1 MDQNLFGGAPRF
13 LTRPKAFA
21 VCVGKD
27 ATLSCTIVGNPTPL
41 ITWEKEKLRLTSGGR
56 FKMVDDGDVYRLTIY
71 DLTLED
77 SGQYMCRAKNNVG
90 EAYACVTLHVGLPQ
104 EMVERAPVFMV
115 KPTSVRVG
123 LGGDVVFHC
132 RVAAYPEPKFDWEK
146 DGRYL
151 AETNRIKVT
160 SDSDSS
166 SLRIQSVRSLDS
178 GTYTCRAQNSVG
190 RSNSAATLVV
200 DTQDSHHLG
209 KDKSTSLLSHLQ
221 KRKEGISIYCTPETS
236 SSTYNSTT
244 TSSTATTMVTDG
256 LSLLGLD
263 HSSAALVS
271 HLPKGVF
278 TRTCTVTEGKHA
290 KLSCFVTGHPKPHII
305 WRKDGGNIGEGRR
318 QIMYEDQA
326 ENFILKILYC
336 KQRDNGLYTCNASN
350 MAGHTY
356 SAVLVIVKEPKVPF
370 RRKLQDVEVQEKMT
384 ATLLCEVPI
393 STTQASWFMEE
404 TRLQDCS
411 KYRMEEEGTMR
422 RLTIHNVTTNDDAV
436 YICEMKEGSR
446 TVAELTV
453 LGNIT
458 KKLPRRTVVPVSDTV
473 IFCVELEHPC
483 SDAYWTRNAERLKP
497 DTRITIAC
505 TLRQYTL
512 TISHC
517 QADDSGEV
525 AFMAGDCKTSTRF
538 SVTAAR
544 KHPPDPPIDVVVRN
558 KTDSSITL
566 HWSPP
571 DSDRPVPIKGYMVER
586 RKVGAQTWQRCSG
599 MEISPFTEITIQN
612 FTEEASYQF
621 RISAVNNYG
630 QSQYLEVPGT
640 FYLEPSAEVKTGLMN
655 STAISGE
662 EASLSVDLSAVC
674 SGFWSINGR
683 LLRSGG
689 DYLITRQKTMHTLMI
704 RTVLM
709 EMNGAVVKF
718 VGGGSESTCIL
729 KVKAPPIRFTSKSA
743 HTEVVTCSA
752 QSSAQLTTE
761 VSDYH
766 AQVVWMKNGRELK
779 MGKKYEC
786 ITTDHKRILMVH
798 NVTEEDT
805 GIYECVLNE
814 DRMSL
819 KLSLKDEAKFLNKP
833 RGPMGVAPALSGH
846 LELNCEVSS
855 ASGVVVWRKDQTVVI
870 EDQRTTIISKGT
882 QRRLVIKNAKKSDEG
897 HYSCETAEDKV
908 TFQVKIK
915 EVQQAAFTNKDS
927 VQKEV
932 RATLSQKATL
942 SCEVADTKT
951 EVKWYKDGKQIIAS
965 KTVSMETKGK
975 SRLLVVDKM
984 EKKDAGEYTCEAR
997 AEKLVFKIHVSEAQQ
1012 AAFTNKDSVQKE
1024 VKATLSQKA
1033 TLSCDVSD
1041 SKTEVKW
1048 YKDGKLLTSCKTVS
1062 MESKGKTR
1070 QLVIEKVEKKDAGE
1084 YTCEVGAEK
1093 LVYVIK
1099 VTEAQAAFSNKD
1111 SVQREVRAV
1120 LSQKATLSCDV
1131 SDTKTEVKWYKDG
1144 KLLTSCKTVSMETKG
1159 KTRQLVIEKVE
1170 KKDAGEYTCEVGAE
1184 KLVFKIHVTEA
1195 HQAAFTNKDS
1205 IQKEV
1210 KATLSQK
1217 ATLSCEVS
1225 DTKTEVKWYKN
1236 GKLLTSSK
1244 TVSMETKGK
1253 TRQLVIEKVE
1263 KKDAGEY
1270 TCEVGAEK
1278 LVYKIQVT
1286 ETQAA
1291 FTNKDSVQKE
1301 VKATLSQKATLS
1313 CDVSDSKTE
1322 VKWYKDGK
1330 LLTSCKTVSMET
1342 KGKTRQLVIEK
1353 VEKKDA
1359 GQYTCEVGAEKLVF
1373 KIHVTEAQAAFSNKD
1388 SVQKEV
1394 KATLSQKA
1402 TLSCDVSDSK
1412 TEVKWYKDGKLLT
1425 SSKTVSMETKGK
1437 TRQLVIEKVEK
1448 KDAGEYTCEVGVEK
1462 LVYKIQVTE
1471 IQAAFTNKESVKK
1484 EVKATLSQK
1493 ATLSCDVSDTKT
1505 EVKWYK
1511 DGKLLAS
1518 SKTVSMETKG
1528 KTRQLV
1534 IEKVE
1539 KKDAGQYTCEVGA
1552 EKLAFK
1558 IQVTESSAKFKKTA
1572 VKDICSVQASEK
1584 IVLTTELTSESASVK
1599 WFRDG
1604 VELKEGTKYEMKREG
1619 HSRTLIVK
1627 STEVKDS
1634 GTYSCHT
1641 DDDKLEFKVQVKHT
1655 PLKFVVQL
1663 QPVATELGVT
1673 LTLTCEL
1680 NQASGDVLWRHNSRE
1695 VKPGGRFCV
1704 SADSAKRV
1712 LTITGMTKED
1722 EGEYICECK
1731 DDKTSAKVST
1741 NAPRLVNLTS
1751 KLSSIVAVEGKDVI
1765 FKCSVTPA
1773 DVKVKWFRNNVPIT
1787 AGPKYKIEHRATSHS
1802 LTITS
1807 VSQEDAGEISMAA
1820 EGKTCSATLQVQLE
1834 PVMFKKKLQ
1843 NVTTVEDQKGVKL
1856 EVELSRPSKEVRWM
1870 KNSVVLQPGGNMDI
1884 RVDGAKQT
1892 LVFKSVTTADRGYY
1906 SCETLDDKTQAK
1918 LTVDVQKIEV
1928 VKGLLAEVK
1937 ANEKE
1942 TVTLEV
1948 ELSQADVEGSW
1959 TRSGAKLK
1967 AGSNC
1972 RITALG
1978 KKHALTLSQLKMEDA
1993 GTIVFQAEG
2002 VKSSGKLIVAE
2013 PAAMISR
2020 PMEDVKAPEKEK
2032 ATLECEVSRTNT
2044 EVKWFKGDTELKP
2057 GKNFGIHSQGRTRSL
2072 LIHKC
2077 SKEDEGTYVCRTSD
2091 DNTSAKLTVHARD
2104 IKIVKKLEDV
2114 EVMEKE
2120 SASFMCEISHDEVAC
2135 QWFKGDTKLKV
2146 GDNIKMRQEGKI
2158 YVLLIKSVTP
2168 EDVAEIK
2175 FTAEKASSTA
2185 KLTVKGKAQSVSRE
2199 LQSVSVVS
2207 GEDAVFTCEVTQP
2220 STSVQWAK
2228 DGKDIRKSEK
2238 YNISKEE
2245 RVMKLTVHSVTVQD
2259 SGEYSCEV
2267 IGGATTKAKL
2277 VIKEPV
2283 HKFTKELKDS
2293 EAEEKGSVT
2302 LQCETAQPA
2311 SKATWSKGGI
2321 ELKAGGRCEMTQK
2334 ETVLTLTIKQ
2344 LEEKDSGTYTCD
2356 VGTAKMTAKVTV
2368 KALPA
2373 SFKQKLKNQQATE
2386 GENATLCCVLAK
2398 PGAKVQWKKGTENL
2412 KAGNKYEMKQKDAC
2426 CELQIKHL
2434 NVEDSGEYSCEC
2446 GDQRTTATINVN
2458 ALPVTFKHKLASQ
2471 EAEEGGSVTLHCELS
2486 KPGVHVEWR
2495 KGTQVLKSGEK
2506 YQMKQKESVSELLIS
2521 KVVPEDSG
2529 DYSCVC
2535 GEQKTTASLK
2545 IKAQPVTFKYK
2556 LASQEAEEGGSVTLH
2571 CELSKPGVHVEW
2583 RKGTQVL
2590 KSGEKYQMK
2599 QKESVSELLI
2609 SKVVPEDSGDYS
2621 CVCGEQKTTASLK
2634 IKAQPVTFKHKLES
2648 QKAEEGGS
2656 VTLHCELSKPGVHVE
2671 WRKGTQVLKSG
2682 EKYQMKQKESVS
2694 ELLISKV
2701 VPEDSGDYSC
2711 VCGEQKTTASLKI
2724 KAQPVTFKYKL
2735 ASQEAEEGG
2744 SVTLHCE
2751 LSKPGVHVEWR
2762 KGTQVLKSG
2771 EKYQMKQK
2779 ESVSELLISKVVPE
2793 DSGDYSC
2800 VCGEQKTTA
2809 SLKIKGAPVVFK
2821 KELES
2826 QEAVEG
2832 GSVTLT
2838 CEISVEGKVTWR
2850 RGSVLL
2856 TQGEK
2861 YSMEHTGS
2869 TYILVVHKLKV
2880 EDAGEYTCDTGDK
2893 QSTATLKVKESV
2905 RITRE
2910 LHDIT
2915 VTTGQDAVFACELS
2929 QEGVTNG
2936 EWWLGDNLLQNND
2949 LNQMTFQGRVHRLTL
2964 QMVTTDG
2971 SGDVAFVVG
2980 DEKTVA
2986 YLLVEEKP
2994 KVLILEKPHDTVAL
3008 EGETVTLS
3016 CTVSDPTATIN
3027 WSRNNVDIKAGL
3039 KYDLRKNGALM
3050 QLRIHNLEME
3060 DSGTYC
3066 CDTGDAQCTVTL
3078 TVEGAPAFF
3087 QKELKNKE
3095 AKEGDDITMRCEL
3108 SKTCTQVEWRKGGM
3122 VLQAGKKYEIRQEG
3136 CVQEL
3141 CIRNLEPED
3150 NGYYTCDAGDQL
3162 TTASVAVQEA
3172 EVLIVC
3178 GLKSTDVFLGEWA
3191 TFSCQLSRGVRP
3203 GEVQWWLDG
3212 TLLQDSPS
3220 SEIGLSQGHVHT
3232 LTLKDLAPDASG
3244 TVTFKACSLVS
3255 YAKLLV
3261 KDPTVEVVSEMQDLR
3276 VAEDKPAEFI
3286 CQYSRPVQAQWKRDG
3301 RPLQPDGQRVV
3312 VEQDWTVARLYI
3324 RHVST
3329 EDRGR
3334 YSCEAEGTCVVA
3346 LLEVEAKPIEILQG
3360 LENMDTIDGGEA
3372 LFECSISRCE
3382 IKDCHWLIGG
3392 KPVKESPTTEIVSF
3406 ENGRR
3411 HLLLLKDL
3419 HVGDSCKV
3427 TFQAGTATTSAMLNV
3442 KGWQL
3447 DVVSGLEDKVAV
3459 VGETLEF
3466 SCMLT
3471 EPVPEAEVA
3480 WYSNGAELKADD
3492 TWGMRADGC
3501 SYHLVLRQAPAMP
3514 PQEITFAAR
3523 DAISMAKLTIITV
3536 PDPPE
3541 DPELVSKSKQAVT
3554 LSWFTP
3560 LSDGGSP
3567 ILGYRVEMRLADS
3580 VLWLPCHPEPVCNT
3594 EFSVDN
3600 LIPGSGYRFRVAA
3613 INRAG
3618 TGEPVQLPQSVQ
3630 LEAPVKVTQQLACPD
3645 LQEGKMARVACDLSA
3660 EGSSVTWLKDN
3671 KELEYGVKYQVTT
3684 EGKTQVLLIKDFV
3697 SADQGVY
3704 TCVASD
3710 EAESSLNLNLPKGG
3724 DGVQLEEGAQP
3735 SLPPEA
3741 ASEGDVHALWEDLA
3755 KKRRMSREP
3764 TLDSISELP
3773 DEEDKEPKTPKGP
3786 VKEKKAPEKEKVG
3799 VKALENEKVDVKAPE
3814 KQKVK
3819 EKEKVVEHVIVP
3831 KEKVLEPNLYT
3842 SSEDESRP
3850 PTLVSYLK
3858 KSSKSSLSVCDQT
3871 DSISTEKF
3879 YAQFKLKEA
3888 TTVQQTSVQQTSSS
3902 VQQITAQ
3909 TTDITEVV
3917 DKEDEEMGLLDA
3929 AVKIQAAFKGYK
3941 ARKDMRPV
3949 FKDVFK
3955 DQTKE
3960 PNGTIHLECVAEGKP
3975 EKVRWLKD
3983 GEQLADGKHH
3993 HIDIYN
3999 DGTCSLVITAI
4010 TTKDTGV
4017 YTCEVTNKFGVT
4029 THSGKVT
4036 VGSAR
4041 EASGRRP
4048 LTMGYSADSEAE
4060 SSSAESEMDES
4071 LRQASKR
4078 LRRLLRTR
4086 LPATSEEESFVSC
4099 DEAELQAPDPKSYRE
4114 DERYIYIRFDKRSE
4128 AQVASQRFKEMFTA
4142 QGVPVETTIQEAG
4155 PLKVELR
4162 IMKMGYTQD
4171 GSATPTQEKQLPV
4184 FMTGAPAAPVFLTE
4198 LQSQDVPDGYPVS
4211 FDCVVIGKP
4220 PPSVR
4225 WFKDGKLLE
4234 ENDHY
4239 MINEDQEGC
4248 HQLIITTVLPS
4259 DMGVYRC
4266 MAENTSGIAATKAE
4280 LRVDMS
4286 CSSDYDTAADATET
4300 GSYISAKGY
4309 MSRETEAF
4317 ESVVEDEQMPQVL
4330 DELHDVH
4337 VSPGSPIAKMQLKVK
4352 GFPSPRVYWFKD
4364 GHPLRSSDRILLLDK
4379 RDTHSLEVLE
4389 VKREDTGEYSAYI
4402 SNAAGSA
4409 YSSAR
4414 LLVLGPGELTPVEKH
4429 DPKVPLVPPRF
4440 LERFSNR
4447 KVKQGASVTMS
4458 VRVEGSPTPMV
4469 TWLKEES
4476 AEDVLWIKPD
4486 TKGYKVASSGR
4497 QHSLILM
4504 DVGSKHA
4511 GTYTCIATNRAGQ
4524 SICTA
4529 QFEVEDAP
4537 RPKEET
4543 TIPLGITISPP
4554 DEDVGR
4560 GKMQY
4565 LGEVGTEEFLMKL
4578 TSQITEMVSAKISQA
4593 SLRVPGGDSDDETKT
4608 PSASPHHGRSRP
4620 GSILADSSSESDDP
4634 DARGEMFDI
4643 YVATADYNPTIPNK
4657 DTISLKE
4664 GQYVEVLDS
4673 AHPLKWLVRT
4683 KPTKTTPSRQGWVSP
4698 AYLDKKLKLSDVAGD
4713 ITEGGGEEVS
4723 EGEYKKRLLQ
4733 LIQDMI
4739 NSEAE
4744 FVKEM
4749 DFFTSHHIKQVE
4761 SPDTPPDITSQK
4773 EVIFRN
4779 INEIKAFH
4787 SESMLP
4793 KLSHCDTDDDVAMRF
4808 LRSGE
4813 GFEKYL
4819 QYLVGQQKAE
4829 AAISDKTVHHFFK
4842 EYTDK
4847 EQASADPAE
4856 GPVLSINA
4864 YLQKPLDRIQ
4874 KYKALLKELIRNKA
4888 RNGQNCCLLEE
4899 AYAMVSSLPQRSE
4912 NTHHV
4917 SMIENYPA
4925 TLDVLGEPIR
4935 QGPFMVWEGAPGV
4948 RSSSRG
4954 HHRHAFLFKNYVI
4967 ICKSKRD
4974 TNTDTQGYV
4983 FKNMMKLNNID
4994 VNETVE
5000 GDDRAFEIWHEREDS
5015 VRKYT
5020 LQARTVI
5027 IKNSWLR
5034 DLRDLQQ
5041 RYTMPAWSMPDFD
5054 ELLADCTAELR
5065 QTVKLACKVTGV
5077 PKPVVTWY
5085 KDGRA
5090 VEADPH
5096 HIIIEDPDGSCTLI
5110 LDNMT
5115 ADDSGQYMCFATSTA
5130 GNASTL
5136 GKITVQVPP
5145 RFVNKMRNAV
5155 LIVGEDAQ
5163 FSCTIQ
5169 SAPSPKI
5176 RWFKEGRLLTDQEK
5190 YQTYTES
5197 RSGVLV
5203 LIIKGP
5209 TERDLGHYECELSNR
5224 LGSAKCAV
5232 DLCLPSAVARR
5243 GEQAITIE
5251 VTEQETKTPK
5261 KTIII
5266 EETITTVVKN
5276 TRMKRR
5282 GMSPSGFN
5290 LSETNTPD
5298 LPTTPTGT
5306 ARQRRQVSASRKT
5319 TIPTLYVT
5327 EPEGGAGARSAENR
5341 WVEVE
5346 EIIEYKV
5353 NKSPRLSRRRG
5364 VSPAGS
5370 ERANTPSFT
5379 RPRRSPN
5386 PNTNNSNNKLVE
5398 LQNCS
5403 ELEGAHPIAWDD
5415 DEEDENMAGSEV
5427 APGLSGEACEV
5438 SAVLIPND
5446 HEHDEAWLEEQKE
5459 AFVTEPDDDDDN
5471 MEPPRKQEPKTL
5483 TQAGR
5488 VLTLEDLEDYVPR
5501 EGETYS
5507 SSNTRPSPAER
5518 PCEVSVLQREIGGS
5532 VVGQPVLLNVGRPVV
5547 VPRGRRSP
5555 GFFSRFR
5562 EYLSGSM
5569 FSLAAHHHHNPS
5581 GDQSRRER
5589 EIPIQVS
5596 HAKQEVKP
5604 AYCSEVQRV
5613 EGGQQRYKTK
5623 VYTSVGK
5630 PVTLQISQNPYQNQ

>member
-221 KRKEGISIYCTPETS
+221 KRKEGISIYCTAETS

-404 TRLQDCS
+404 TRLEDCS

-497 DTRITIAC
+497 DTRIIIAC

-752 QSSAQLTTE
+752 QSSVQLTTE

-942 SCEVADTKT
+942 SCEVADTKI

-1048 YKDGKLLTSCKTVS
+1048 YKDGKLLTSSKTVS
-1062 MESKGKTR
+1062 METKGKNR

-1093 LVYVIK
+1093 LVYEIK

-1111 SVQREVRAV
+1111 SVQREVRAA
-1120 LSQKATLSCDV
+1120 LSQKATLSCEV

-1144 KLLTSCKTVSMETKG
+1144 KLLTSSKTVSMETKG

-1170 KKDAGEYTCEVGAE
+1170 KKDAGEYICEVGAE

-1217 ATLSCEVS
+1217 ATLSCDVS
-1225 DTKTEVKWYKN
+1225 DT
-1236 GKLLTSSK
+1236 
-1244 TVSMETKGK
+1244 
-1253 TRQLVIEKVE
+1253 
-1263 KKDAGEY
+1263 
-1270 TCEVGAEK
+1270 
-1278 LVYKIQVT
+1278 
-1286 ETQAA
+1286 
-1291 FTNKDSVQKE
+1291 
-1301 VKATLSQKATLS
+1301 
-1313 CDVSDSKTE
+1313 
-1322 VKWYKDGK
+1322 
-1330 LLTSCKTVSMET
+1330 
-1342 KGKTRQLVIEK
+1342 
-1353 VEKKDA
+1353 
-1359 GQYTCEVGAEKLVF
+1359 
-1373 KIHVTEAQAAFSNKD
+1373 
-1388 SVQKEV
+1388 
-1394 KATLSQKA
+1394 
-1402 TLSCDVSDSK
+1402 K

-1448 KDAGEYTCEVGVEK
+1448 KDAGQYTCEVGAEK
-1462 LVYKIQVTE
+1462 LVYKMQVTE
-1471 IQAAFTNKESVKK
+1471 TQAAFTNKDSVQKEVKATLSQKATLSCEVSDTKTEVKWYKDGKLLTSSKTVSMETKGKTRQLVIEKVEKKDAGQYTCEVGAEKLVFKLQVTEAQAAFTNKESVQK

-1511 DGKLLAS
+1511 DGKLLTS

-1539 KKDAGQYTCEVGA
+1539 KKDAAEYTCEVGA

-1751 KLSSIVAVEGKDVI
+1751 KLVSIVAVEGKDVI
-1765 FKCSVTPA
+1765 LKCSVTPA
-1773 DVKVKWFRNNVPIT
+1773 DVKVKWFHNNVPIT

-1802 LTITS
+1802 LAITS

-1820 EGKTCSATLQVQLE
+1820 EGKTCSATLQVHLE

-1843 NVTTVEDQKGVKL
+1843 NVTTVEDQKRVKL

-1918 LTVDVQKIEV
+1918 LTVDVQKIEL

-2032 ATLECEVSRTNT
+2032 ATLECEVSRTNS

-2158 YVLLIKSVTP
+2158 YVLLIKSVTL

-2207 GEDAVFTCEVTQP
+2207 GEDAVFTCEVTQT

-2245 RVMKLTVHSVTVQD
+2245 RVMKLTIRSVTVQD

-2267 IGGATTKAKL
+2267 IGGDTTKAKL

-2368 KALPA
+2368 K
-2373 SFKQKLKNQQATE
+2373 
-2386 GENATLCCVLAK
+2386 
-2398 PGAKVQWKKGTENL
+2398 
-2412 KAGNKYEMKQKDAC
+2412 
-2426 CELQIKHL
+2426 
-2434 NVEDSGEYSCEC
+2434 
-2446 GDQRTTATINVN
+2446 
-2458 ALPVTFKHKLASQ
+2458 
-2471 EAEEGGSVTLHCELS
+2471 
-2486 KPGVHVEWR
+2486 
-2495 KGTQVLKSGEK
+2495 
-2506 YQMKQKESVSELLIS
+2506 
-2521 KVVPEDSG
+2521 
-2529 DYSCVC
+2529 
-2535 GEQKTTASLK
+2535 
-2545 IKAQPVTFKYK
+2545 
-2556 LASQEAEEGGSVTLH
+2556 
-2571 CELSKPGVHVEW
+2571 
-2583 RKGTQVL
+2583 
-2590 KSGEKYQMK
+2590 
-2599 QKESVSELLI
+2599 
-2609 SKVVPEDSGDYS
+2609 
-2621 CVCGEQKTTASLK
+2621 
-2634 IKAQPVTFKHKLES
+2634 
-2648 QKAEEGGS
+2648 
-2656 VTLHCELSKPGVHVE
+2656 
-2671 WRKGTQVLKSG
+2671 
-2682 EKYQMKQKESVS
+2682 
-2694 ELLISKV
+2694 
-2701 VPEDSGDYSC
+2701 
-2711 VCGEQKTTASLKI
+2711 
-2724 KAQPVTFKYKL
+2724 
-2735 ASQEAEEGG
+2735 
-2744 SVTLHCE
+2744 
-2751 LSKPGVHVEWR
+2751 
-2762 KGTQVLKSG
+2762 
-2771 EKYQMKQK
+2771 
-2779 ESVSELLISKVVPE
+2779 
-2793 DSGDYSC
+2793 
-2800 VCGEQKTTA
+2800 
-2809 SLKIKGAPVVFK
+2809 GAPVVFK

-2832 GSVTLT
+2832 GSVSLT

-2856 TQGEK
+2856 NQGEK

-2869 TYILVVHKLKV
+2869 TYILMVHKLKV

-2964 QMVTTDG
+2964 QMVTTDE

-2980 DEKTVA
+2980 EEKTVA
-2986 YLLVEEKP
+2986 CLLVEEKP

-3027 WSRNNVDIKAGL
+3027 WSRNDVDIKAGL

-3108 SKTCTQVEWRKGGM
+3108 SKVCTQVEWRKGGM
-3122 VLQAGKKYEIRQEG
+3122 VLQAGKKYEMRQEG

-3162 TTASVAVQEA
+3162 TTASVAVQ
-3172 EVLIVC
+3172 
-3178 GLKSTDVFLGEWA
+3178 
-3191 TFSCQLSRGVRP
+3191 
-3203 GEVQWWLDG
+3203 
-3212 TLLQDSPS
+3212 
-3220 SEIGLSQGHVHT
+3220 
-3232 LTLKDLAPDASG
+3232 
-3244 TVTFKACSLVS
+3244 
-3255 YAKLLV
+3255 
-3261 KDPTVEVVSEMQDLR
+3261 
-3276 VAEDKPAEFI
+3276 
-3286 CQYSRPVQAQWKRDG
+3286 
-3301 RPLQPDGQRVV
+3301 
-3312 VEQDWTVARLYI
+3312 
-3324 RHVST
+3324 
-3329 EDRGR
+3329 
-3334 YSCEAEGTCVVA
+3334 
-3346 LLEVEAKPIEILQG
+3346 AKPIEILQG

-3580 VLWLPCHPEPVCNT
+3580 VLWLPCHAEPVCNT

-3630 LEAPVKVTQQLACPD
+3630 LEAPVTVTQQLACPD

-3831 KEKVLEPNLYT
+3831 KKKVLEPNLYT

-3858 KSSKSSLSVCDQT
+3858 KSSKSSVSVCDQT

-3879 YAQFKLKEA
+3879 YTQFKLKEA

-3983 GEQLADGKHH
+3983 GEHLADGKHH

-4099 DEAELQAPDPKSYRE
+4099 DDEAELQAPDPKSYRE

-4402 SNAAGSA
+4402 SNAAGTA

-4414 LLVLGPGELTPVEKH
+4414 LLVLGPGELMPVEKH

-4761 SPDTPPDITSQK
+4761 SPDTPSDITSQK
-4773 EVIFRN
+4773 EAIFRN

-4787 SESMLP
+4787 SQSMLP

-4847 EQASADPAE
+4847 EQASADPAQ

-5034 DLRDLQQ
+5034 DLRELQQ

-5203 LIIKGP
+5203 LVIKGP

-5327 EPEGGAGARSAENR
+5327 EPEGGAGARAAENR

-5415 DEEDENMAGSEV
+5415 DDEEDENMAGSEV

-5459 AFVTEPDDDDDN
+5459 AFVTEPDDDDDDN
-5471 MEPPRKQEPKTL
+5471 MEPPRKLEPKTL

-5488 VLTLEDLEDYVPR
+5488 VLTPEDLEDYVPR

-5569 FSLAAHHHHNPS
+5569 FSLAAPHHHHHPS

-5589 EIPIQVS
+5589 VIPIQVS

>member
-115 KPTSVRVG
+115 KPTSTRVG

-221 KRKEGISIYCTPETS
+221 KRKEGISIYCTAETS

-404 TRLQDCS
+404 TRLEDCS

-497 DTRITIAC
+497 DTRIIIAC

-544 KHPPDPPIDVVVRN
+544 KHPPDPPVDVVVRN

-586 RKVGAQTWQRCSG
+586 RKVGAQTWQRCNG

-662 EASLSVDLSAVC
+662 ESSLSVDLSAVC

-1024 VKATLSQKA
+1024 VKATLSRKA
-1033 TLSCDVSD
+1033 TLNCDVSD

-1048 YKDGKLLTSCKTVS
+1048 YKDGKLLTSSKTVS
-1062 MESKGKTR
+1062 METKGKTR

-1093 LVYVIK
+1093 LVYEIQ

-1111 SVQREVRAV
+1111 SVQREVRAA

-1144 KLLTSCKTVSMETKG
+1144 KLLTSSKTVSMETKG

-1217 ATLSCEVS
+1217 ATLSCDVS
-1225 DTKTEVKWYKN
+1225 DT
-1236 GKLLTSSK
+1236 
-1244 TVSMETKGK
+1244 
-1253 TRQLVIEKVE
+1253 
-1263 KKDAGEY
+1263 
-1270 TCEVGAEK
+1270 
-1278 LVYKIQVT
+1278 
-1286 ETQAA
+1286 
-1291 FTNKDSVQKE
+1291 
-1301 VKATLSQKATLS
+1301 
-1313 CDVSDSKTE
+1313 KTE

-1330 LLTSCKTVSMET
+1330 LLTYSKTVSMET

-1373 KIHVTEAQAAFSNKD
+1373 KIQVTETQAAFTNKDSVEKEVKATLSQKATLSCEVSDTKTEVKWYKDGKLLTSSKTVSMETKGKTRQLVIEKVEKKDAGQYTCEVGAEKLVFKLQVTEAQAAFSNKD

-1402 TLSCDVSDSK
+1402 TLSCEVSDTK

-1448 KDAGEYTCEVGVEK
+1448 KDAGEYTCEVGAEK
-1462 LVYKIQVTE
+1462 LVFKMQVTE

-1493 ATLSCDVSDTKT
+1493 ATLSCEVSDTKT
-1505 EVKWYK
+1505 EVKWYR
-1511 DGKLLAS
+1511 DGKLLTS

-1552 EKLAFK
+1552 EKLVFK

-1641 DDDKLEFKVQVKHT
+1641 DDDKLEFKVQVKQT

-1712 LTITGMTKED
+1712 LTVTGMTKED

-1870 KNSVVLQPGGNMDI
+1870 KNSVVLQPGANMDI

-1959 TRSGAKLK
+1959 IRSGAKLK

-2032 ATLECEVSRTNT
+2032 ATLECEVSRTNS

-2146 GDNIKMRQEGKI
+2146 GDNIKMRQDGKI
-2158 YVLLIKSVTP
+2158 FVLLIKSVTP

-2207 GEDAVFTCEVTQP
+2207 GEDAVFTCEVTQT
-2220 STSVQWAK
+2220 STTVQWAK

-2245 RVMKLTVHSVTVQD
+2245 RVMKLTVRSATVQD

-2398 PGAKVQWKKGTENL
+2398 PGAKVQWKKGIENL
-2412 KAGNKYEMKQKDAC
+2412 KAGNKYEIKQKDAC

-2434 NVEDSGEYSCEC
+2434 KVEDSGEFSCEC

-2458 ALPVTFKHKLASQ
+2458 ALPVTFKHKLASQEAEEGGSVTLHCELSKPGVHVEWRKGTQVLNSGEKYQMKQKESVSELLISKVVPEDSGDYSCVCGEQKTTASLKIKAQPVTFKHKLASQ

-2529 DYSCVC
+2529 DYSCV
-2535 GEQKTTASLK
+2535 
-2545 IKAQPVTFKYK
+2545 Y
-2556 LASQEAEEGGSVTLH
+2556 
-2571 CELSKPGVHVEW
+2571 
-2583 RKGTQVL
+2583 
-2590 KSGEKYQMK
+2590 
-2599 QKESVSELLI
+2599 
-2609 SKVVPEDSGDYS
+2609 
-2621 CVCGEQKTTASLK
+2621 GEQKTTASLK

-2711 VCGEQKTTASLKI
+2711 VCGTQKTTASLKI
-2724 KAQPVTFKYKL
+2724 KAQPVTFKHKL

-2779 ESVSELLISKVVPE
+2779 ESVSELLISKVVTE

-2809 SLKIKGAPVVFK
+2809 SLKIKALKYSAPPVTPKQEEPQKEKAKKEEAPPVTHKQQETQKQQETKEAQKETVERKTVVEAHVSEPATPIAPATLKTDPQKETLEKKTVVEASAFKPAAPATPKPELQKEETVENKTVADAQAVKPPAAPKLEPGKETVEMKTVVGASGAPVVFM

-2832 GSVTLT
+2832 GSVSLT

-2869 TYILVVHKLKV
+2869 TYILMVHKLKV

-2893 QSTATLKVKESV
+2893 QSTATLKVK
-2905 RITRE
+2905 
-2910 LHDIT
+2910 
-2915 VTTGQDAVFACELS
+2915 
-2929 QEGVTNG
+2929 
-2936 EWWLGDNLLQNND
+2936 
-2949 LNQMTFQGRVHRLTL
+2949 
-2964 QMVTTDG
+2964 
-2971 SGDVAFVVG
+2971 
-2980 DEKTVA
+2980 
-2986 YLLVEEKP
+2986 
-2994 KVLILEKPHDTVAL
+2994 
-3008 EGETVTLS
+3008 
-3016 CTVSDPTATIN
+3016 
-3027 WSRNNVDIKAGL
+3027 
-3039 KYDLRKNGALM
+3039 
-3050 QLRIHNLEME
+3050 
-3060 DSGTYC
+3060 
-3066 CDTGDAQCTVTL
+3066 
-3078 TVEGAPAFF
+3078 GAPAFF

-3095 AKEGDDITMRCEL
+3095 AQEGDDITLRCEL
-3108 SKTCTQVEWRKGGM
+3108 SKACTQVEWRKGGM
-3122 VLQAGKKYEIRQEG
+3122 VLQAGKKYEMRQEG

-3162 TTASVAVQEA
+3162 TTASVAVQ
-3172 EVLIVC
+3172 
-3178 GLKSTDVFLGEWA
+3178 
-3191 TFSCQLSRGVRP
+3191 
-3203 GEVQWWLDG
+3203 
-3212 TLLQDSPS
+3212 
-3220 SEIGLSQGHVHT
+3220 
-3232 LTLKDLAPDASG
+3232 
-3244 TVTFKACSLVS
+3244 
-3255 YAKLLV
+3255 
-3261 KDPTVEVVSEMQDLR
+3261 
-3276 VAEDKPAEFI
+3276 
-3286 CQYSRPVQAQWKRDG
+3286 
-3301 RPLQPDGQRVV
+3301 
-3312 VEQDWTVARLYI
+3312 
-3324 RHVST
+3324 
-3329 EDRGR
+3329 
-3334 YSCEAEGTCVVA
+3334 
-3346 LLEVEAKPIEILQG
+3346 AKPIEILQG

-3466 SCMLT
+3466 SCKLT

-3501 SYHLVLRQAPAMP
+3501 SYHLVLRQAPAMQ

-3580 VLWLPCHPEPVCNT
+3580 VLWLPCHAEPVCNT

-3630 LEAPVKVTQQLACPD
+3630 LEAPVTVTQQLACPD

-3671 KELEYGVKYQVTT
+3671 KEVEYGVKYQVTT
-3684 EGKTQVLLIKDFV
+3684 EGKTQVLLIKDFE

-3786 VKEKKAPEKEKVG
+3786 VKEKKALEKEKVG

-3831 KEKVLEPNLYT
+3831 KKKVLEPNLYT

-3917 DKEDEEMGLLDA
+3917 DEEDEEMGLLDA

-3983 GEQLADGKHH
+3983 GEHLADGKHH

-4036 VGSAR
+4036 VGLAR

-4099 DEAELQAPDPKSYRE
+4099 DDEAELQAPDPKSYRE

-4379 RDTHSLEVLE
+4379 RDIHSLEVLV

-4402 SNAAGSA
+4402 SNAAGTA

-4554 DEDVGR
+4554 HEDVGR

-4713 ITEGGGEEVS
+4713 IPEGGGEEVS

-4761 SPDTPPDITSQK
+4761 SPDTPSDITSQK
-4773 EVIFRN
+4773 EAIFRN

-4829 AAISDKTVHHFFK
+4829 AAISDKTVHRFFK

-5034 DLRDLQQ
+5034 DLRELQQ

-5054 ELLADCTAELR
+5054 EILADCTAELR

-5203 LIIKGP
+5203 LVIKGP

-5327 EPEGGAGARSAENR
+5327 EPEGGAGARAAENR

-5403 ELEGAHPIAWDD
+5403 ELEGAHPTAWDD
-5415 DEEDENMAGSEV
+5415 DEDDENMAWSEV
-5427 APGLSGEACEV
+5427 APELSGEACEV

-5471 MEPPRKQEPKTL
+5471 MEPPRKLEPKTL

-5507 SSNTRPSPAER
+5507 SSNTRPSPTER

-5569 FSLAAHHHHNPS
+5569 FSLAAPHHHHPS

>member
-115 KPTSVRVG
+115 KPTSTRVG

-209 KDKSTSLLSHLQ
+209 KDNSTSLLSHLQ
-221 KRKEGISIYCTPETS
+221 KRKEGISIYCTAETS

-393 STTQASWFMEE
+393 SSTQASWFMEE
-404 TRLQDCS
+404 TRLEDCS

-497 DTRITIAC
+497 DTRIIIAC

-586 RKVGAQTWQRCSG
+586 RKVGAQTWQRCNG

-752 QSSAQLTTE
+752 QSSAQMTTE

-1048 YKDGKLLTSCKTVS
+1048 YKDGKLLTSSKTVS
-1062 MESKGKTR
+1062 METKGKTR

-1093 LVYVIK
+1093 LVYEIQ

-1111 SVQREVRAV
+1111 SVQREVRAA

-1144 KLLTSCKTVSMETKG
+1144 KLLTSSKTVSMETKG

-1225 DTKTEVKWYKN
+1225 DTKTEVKWYKD

-1278 LVYKIQVT
+1278 LVFKIQVT

-1313 CDVSDSKTE
+1313 CEVSDTKTE

-1330 LLTSCKTVSMET
+1330 LLTSSKTVSMET
-1342 KGKTRQLVIEK
+1342 KGKARQLVIEK

-1373 KIHVTEAQAAFSNKD
+1373 KLQVTEAQAAFSNKD

-1402 TLSCDVSDSK
+1402 TLSCEVSDTK

-1448 KDAGEYTCEVGVEK
+1448 KDAGEYTCEVGAEK
-1462 LVYKIQVTE
+1462 LVFKIQVTE

-1511 DGKLLAS
+1511 DGKLLTS

-1552 EKLAFK
+1552 EKLVFK

-1655 PLKFVVQL
+1655 PLKFVVPL

-1712 LTITGMTKED
+1712 LTVTGMTKED

-1870 KNSVVLQPGGNMDI
+1870 KNSVVLQPGANMDI

-1892 LVFKSVTTADRGYY
+1892 LIFKSVTTADRGYY

-2032 ATLECEVSRTNT
+2032 ATLECEVSRTNS

-2146 GDNIKMRQEGKI
+2146 GDNIKMRQDGKI

-2207 GEDAVFTCEVTQP
+2207 GEDAVFTCEVSQT
-2220 STSVQWAK
+2220 STTVQWAK

-2245 RVMKLTVHSVTVQD
+2245 RVMKLTVRSVTVQD

-2368 KALPA
+2368 K
-2373 SFKQKLKNQQATE
+2373 
-2386 GENATLCCVLAK
+2386 
-2398 PGAKVQWKKGTENL
+2398 
-2412 KAGNKYEMKQKDAC
+2412 
-2426 CELQIKHL
+2426 
-2434 NVEDSGEYSCEC
+2434 
-2446 GDQRTTATINVN
+2446 
-2458 ALPVTFKHKLASQ
+2458 
-2471 EAEEGGSVTLHCELS
+2471 
-2486 KPGVHVEWR
+2486 
-2495 KGTQVLKSGEK
+2495 
-2506 YQMKQKESVSELLIS
+2506 
-2521 KVVPEDSG
+2521 
-2529 DYSCVC
+2529 
-2535 GEQKTTASLK
+2535 
-2545 IKAQPVTFKYK
+2545 
-2556 LASQEAEEGGSVTLH
+2556 
-2571 CELSKPGVHVEW
+2571 
-2583 RKGTQVL
+2583 
-2590 KSGEKYQMK
+2590 
-2599 QKESVSELLI
+2599 
-2609 SKVVPEDSGDYS
+2609 
-2621 CVCGEQKTTASLK
+2621 
-2634 IKAQPVTFKHKLES
+2634 
-2648 QKAEEGGS
+2648 
-2656 VTLHCELSKPGVHVE
+2656 
-2671 WRKGTQVLKSG
+2671 
-2682 EKYQMKQKESVS
+2682 
-2694 ELLISKV
+2694 
-2701 VPEDSGDYSC
+2701 
-2711 VCGEQKTTASLKI
+2711 
-2724 KAQPVTFKYKL
+2724 
-2735 ASQEAEEGG
+2735 
-2744 SVTLHCE
+2744 
-2751 LSKPGVHVEWR
+2751 
-2762 KGTQVLKSG
+2762 
-2771 EKYQMKQK
+2771 
-2779 ESVSELLISKVVPE
+2779 
-2793 DSGDYSC
+2793 
-2800 VCGEQKTTA
+2800 
-2809 SLKIKGAPVVFK
+2809 GAPVVFK

-2832 GSVTLT
+2832 GSVSLT

-2869 TYILVVHKLKV
+2869 TYILMVHKLKV

-2936 EWWLGDNLLQNND
+2936 QWWLGDNLLQNND

-2964 QMVTTDG
+2964 QMVTTDE

-2980 DEKTVA
+2980 EKKTVA
-2986 YLLVEEKP
+2986 CLLVEEKP

-3027 WSRNNVDIKAGL
+3027 WSRNDVDIKAGL
-3039 KYDLRKNGALM
+3039 KYDLRKNRALM

-3095 AKEGDDITMRCEL
+3095 AQEGDDITLRCEL
-3108 SKTCTQVEWRKGGM
+3108 SKACTQVEWRKGGM
-3122 VLQAGKKYEIRQEG
+3122 VLQAGKKYEMRQEG

-3220 SEIGLSQGHVHT
+3220 SEIGLSKGHVHT

-3466 SCMLT
+3466 SCKLT

-3501 SYHLVLRQAPAMP
+3501 SYHLVLRQTPAMP

-3580 VLWLPCHPEPVCNT
+3580 VLWLPCHAEPVCNT

-3630 LEAPVKVTQQLACPD
+3630 LEAPVTVTQQLACPD

-3671 KELEYGVKYQVTT
+3671 KEVEYGVKYQVTT
-3684 EGKTQVLLIKDFV
+3684 EGKTQVLLIKDFE

-3786 VKEKKAPEKEKVG
+3786 VKEKKALEKEKVG
-3799 VKALENEKVDVKAPE
+3799 VKALETEKVDVKAPE

-3831 KEKVLEPNLYT
+3831 KKKVLEPNLYT

-3858 KSSKSSLSVCDQT
+3858 KSSKSSLSVSDQT

-3909 TTDITEVV
+3909 TTDITKVIDE
-3917 DKEDEEMGLLDA
+3917 EDEEMGLLDA

-3983 GEQLADGKHH
+3983 GEHLADGKHH

-4036 VGSAR
+4036 VGLAR

-4099 DEAELQAPDPKSYRE
+4099 DDEAELQSPDPKSYRE

-4379 RDTHSLEVLE
+4379 RDIHSLEVLE

-4402 SNAAGSA
+4402 SNAAGTA

-4578 TSQITEMVSAKISQA
+4578 TSQITEMVSAKISQDSTQNHQVLQWMKSWPKA
-4593 SLRVPGGDSDDETKT
+4593 STSLRVPGGDSDDETKT

-4713 ITEGGGEEVS
+4713 IPEGGGEEVS

-4733 LIQDMI
+4733 LIQDLI

-4761 SPDTPPDITSQK
+4761 SPDTPSDITSQK
-4773 EVIFRN
+4773 EAIFRN

-4829 AAISDKTVHHFFK
+4829 AAISDKTVHRFFK

-5034 DLRDLQQ
+5034 DLRELQQ

-5203 LIIKGP
+5203 LVIKGP

-5290 LSETNTPD
+5290 LSETNTPN

-5327 EPEGGAGARSAENR
+5327 EPEGGAGARAAENR

-5415 DEEDENMAGSEV
+5415 DEEDENMAWSEV

-5438 SAVLIPND
+5438 SAVLIPYD

-5471 MEPPRKQEPKTL
+5471 MEPPRKLEPKTL
-5483 TQAGR
+5483 TQAGC

-5507 SSNTRPSPAER
+5507 SSNTRPSPTER

-5547 VPRGRRSP
+5547 VPRGGRSP

-5569 FSLAAHHHHNPS
+5569 FSLAAPHHHHHPS

>member
-115 KPTSVRVG
+115 KPTSTRVG

-221 KRKEGISIYCTPETS
+221 KRKEGISIYCTAETS

-404 TRLQDCS
+404 TRLEDCS

-497 DTRITIAC
+497 DTRIIIAC

-544 KHPPDPPIDVVVRN
+544 KHPPDPPVDVVVRN

-586 RKVGAQTWQRCSG
+586 RKVGAQTWQRCNG

-662 EASLSVDLSAVC
+662 ESSLSVDLSAVC

-1024 VKATLSQKA
+1024 VKATLSRKA
-1033 TLSCDVSD
+1033 TLNCDVSD

-1048 YKDGKLLTSCKTVS
+1048 YKDGKLLTSSKTVS
-1062 MESKGKTR
+1062 METKGKTR

-1093 LVYVIK
+1093 LVYEIQ

-1111 SVQREVRAV
+1111 SVQREVRAA

-1144 KLLTSCKTVSMETKG
+1144 KLLTSSKTVSMETKG

-1217 ATLSCEVS
+1217 ATLSCDVS
-1225 DTKTEVKWYKN
+1225 DT
-1236 GKLLTSSK
+1236 
-1244 TVSMETKGK
+1244 
-1253 TRQLVIEKVE
+1253 
-1263 KKDAGEY
+1263 
-1270 TCEVGAEK
+1270 
-1278 LVYKIQVT
+1278 
-1286 ETQAA
+1286 
-1291 FTNKDSVQKE
+1291 
-1301 VKATLSQKATLS
+1301 
-1313 CDVSDSKTE
+1313 KTE

-1330 LLTSCKTVSMET
+1330 LLTYSKTVSMET

-1373 KIHVTEAQAAFSNKD
+1373 KIQVTETQAAFTNKDSVEKEVKATLSQKATLSCEVSDTKTEVKWYKDGKLLTSSKTVSMETKGKTRQLVIEKVEKKDAGQYTCEVGAEKLVFKLQVTEAQAAFSNKD

-1402 TLSCDVSDSK
+1402 TLSCEVSDTK

-1448 KDAGEYTCEVGVEK
+1448 KDAGEYTCEVGAEK
-1462 LVYKIQVTE
+1462 LVFKMQVTE

-1493 ATLSCDVSDTKT
+1493 ATLSCEVSDTKT
-1505 EVKWYK
+1505 EVKWYR
-1511 DGKLLAS
+1511 DGKLLTS

-1552 EKLAFK
+1552 EKLVFK

-1641 DDDKLEFKVQVKHT
+1641 DDDKLEFKVQVKQT

-1712 LTITGMTKED
+1712 LTVTGMTKED

-1870 KNSVVLQPGGNMDI
+1870 KNSVVLQPGANMDI

-1959 TRSGAKLK
+1959 IRSGAKLK

-2032 ATLECEVSRTNT
+2032 ATLECEVSRTNS

-2146 GDNIKMRQEGKI
+2146 GDNIKMRQDGKI
-2158 YVLLIKSVTP
+2158 FVLLIKSVTP

-2207 GEDAVFTCEVTQP
+2207 GEDAVFTCEVTQT
-2220 STSVQWAK
+2220 STTVQWAK

-2245 RVMKLTVHSVTVQD
+2245 RVMKLTVRSATVQD

-2398 PGAKVQWKKGTENL
+2398 PGAKVQWKKGIENL
-2412 KAGNKYEMKQKDAC
+2412 KAGNKYEIKQKDAC

-2434 NVEDSGEYSCEC
+2434 KVEDSGEFSCEC

-2458 ALPVTFKHKLASQ
+2458 ALPVTFKHKLASQEAEEGGSVTLHCELSKPGVHVEWRKGTQVLNSGEKYQMKQKESVSELLISKVVPEDSGDYSCVCGEQKTTASLKIKAQPVTFKHKLASQ

-2529 DYSCVC
+2529 DYSCV
-2535 GEQKTTASLK
+2535 
-2545 IKAQPVTFKYK
+2545 Y
-2556 LASQEAEEGGSVTLH
+2556 
-2571 CELSKPGVHVEW
+2571 
-2583 RKGTQVL
+2583 
-2590 KSGEKYQMK
+2590 
-2599 QKESVSELLI
+2599 
-2609 SKVVPEDSGDYS
+2609 
-2621 CVCGEQKTTASLK
+2621 GEQKTTASLK

-2711 VCGEQKTTASLKI
+2711 VCGTQKTTASLKI
-2724 KAQPVTFKYKL
+2724 KAQPVTFKHKL

-2779 ESVSELLISKVVPE
+2779 ESVSELLISKVVTE

-2809 SLKIKGAPVVFK
+2809 SLKIKALKYSAPPVTPKQEEPQKEKAKKEEAPPVTHKQQETQKQQETKEAQKETVERKTVVEAHVSEPATPIAPATLKTDPQKETLEKKTVVEASAFKPAAPATPKPELQKEETVENKTVADAQAVKPPAAPKLEPGKETVEMKTVVGASGAPVVFM

-2832 GSVTLT
+2832 GSVSLT

-2869 TYILVVHKLKV
+2869 TYILMVHKLKV

-2964 QMVTTDG
+2964 QMVTTDE

-2980 DEKTVA
+2980 EEKTVA
-2986 YLLVEEKP
+2986 CLLVEEKP

-3027 WSRNNVDIKAGL
+3027 WSRNDVDIKAGL

-3095 AKEGDDITMRCEL
+3095 AQEGDDITLRCEL
-3108 SKTCTQVEWRKGGM
+3108 SKACTQVEWRKGGM
-3122 VLQAGKKYEIRQEG
+3122 VLQAGKKYEMRQEG

-3162 TTASVAVQEA
+3162 TTASVAVQ
-3172 EVLIVC
+3172 
-3178 GLKSTDVFLGEWA
+3178 
-3191 TFSCQLSRGVRP
+3191 
-3203 GEVQWWLDG
+3203 
-3212 TLLQDSPS
+3212 
-3220 SEIGLSQGHVHT
+3220 
-3232 LTLKDLAPDASG
+3232 
-3244 TVTFKACSLVS
+3244 
-3255 YAKLLV
+3255 
-3261 KDPTVEVVSEMQDLR
+3261 
-3276 VAEDKPAEFI
+3276 
-3286 CQYSRPVQAQWKRDG
+3286 
-3301 RPLQPDGQRVV
+3301 
-3312 VEQDWTVARLYI
+3312 
-3324 RHVST
+3324 
-3329 EDRGR
+3329 
-3334 YSCEAEGTCVVA
+3334 
-3346 LLEVEAKPIEILQG
+3346 AKPIEILQG

-3466 SCMLT
+3466 SCKLT

-3501 SYHLVLRQAPAMP
+3501 SYHLVLRQAPAMQ

-3580 VLWLPCHPEPVCNT
+3580 VLWLPCHAEPVCNT

-3630 LEAPVKVTQQLACPD
+3630 LEAPVTVTQQLACPD

-3671 KELEYGVKYQVTT
+3671 KEVEYGVKYQVTT
-3684 EGKTQVLLIKDFV
+3684 EGKTQVLLIKDFE

-3786 VKEKKAPEKEKVG
+3786 VKEKKALEKEKVG

-3831 KEKVLEPNLYT
+3831 KKKVLEPNLYT

-3917 DKEDEEMGLLDA
+3917 DEEDEEMGLLDA

-3983 GEQLADGKHH
+3983 GEHLADGKHH

-4036 VGSAR
+4036 VGLAR

-4099 DEAELQAPDPKSYRE
+4099 DDEAELQAPDPKSYRE

-4379 RDTHSLEVLE
+4379 RDIHSLEVLV

-4402 SNAAGSA
+4402 SNAAGTA

-4554 DEDVGR
+4554 HEDVGR

-4713 ITEGGGEEVS
+4713 IPEGGGEEVS

-4761 SPDTPPDITSQK
+4761 SPDTPSDITSQK
-4773 EVIFRN
+4773 EAIFRN

-4829 AAISDKTVHHFFK
+4829 AAISDKTVHRFFK

-5034 DLRDLQQ
+5034 DLRELQQ

-5054 ELLADCTAELR
+5054 EILADCTAELR

-5203 LIIKGP
+5203 LVIKGP

-5327 EPEGGAGARSAENR
+5327 EPEGGAGARAAENR

-5403 ELEGAHPIAWDD
+5403 ELEGAHPTAWDD
-5415 DEEDENMAGSEV
+5415 DEDDENMAWSEV
-5427 APGLSGEACEV
+5427 APELSGEACEV

-5471 MEPPRKQEPKTL
+5471 MEPPRKLEPKTL

-5507 SSNTRPSPAER
+5507 SSNTRPSPTER

-5569 FSLAAHHHHNPS
+5569 FSLAAPHHHHPS